1 MTDIAL
7 LLADVD
13 GTLVTHDKVLT
24 ERAIAAVRK
33 LGERGIRFAI
43 TSGRPPAGMKMLFE
57 SLKIETPVAGFNGGL
72 FTDTALKTIEEHSLP
87 MDVADK
93 AAAVIRDHGLDLWVY
108 RGADWLVLDA
118 KGAHVERESWT
129 VKFGPKVVSSFDGA
143 MDHVVKLVGVSDDLD
158 AVKQAEAAMQSAL
171 GETASASR
179 SQPYYLDV
187 THPAVNKGGV
197 VAYLARKY
205 GIDPKRIATIGDMP
219 NDTLMFKP
227 SGLSIAMGQASDEVK
242 AAASQVTTTSEEEG
256 FANAVEMFLLG

>member
-43 TSGRPPAGMKMLFE
+43 TSGRPPAGMRMLFE
-57 SLKIETPVAGFNGGL
+57 PLKIETPVAGFNGGL

-87 MDVADK
+87 TDVAGK
-93 AAAVIRDHGLDLWVY
+93 AAGVIRDHGLDLWVY
-108 RGADWLVLDA
+108 RGADWLVLDPKA
-118 KGAHVERESWT
+118 PHVERESWT
-129 VKFGPKVVSSFDGA
+129 VKFGPKVVASFDSA

-158 AVKQAEAAMQSAL
+158 AVKKAEADMQSAL
-171 GETASASR
+171 AGTASAAR

-187 THPAVNKGGV
+187 THPDANKGGV

-205 GIDPKRIATIGDMP
+205 GIEAKRIATIGDMP

-242 AAASQVTTTSEEEG
+242 AAASQVTATSEEEG
-256 FANAVEMFLLG
+256 FAKAVETFLLG